1 MLLGRKKEWFVK
13 HTGHAKEW
21 EGLFADMK
29 KHGVRFGYHTA
40 PAPNSS
46 TAGVVGTTAA
56 LLPIYKRYFVETNL
70 SAPTVRVAPKL
81 NKENFWYYKE
91 YIHMDMN
98 DVIDMIATIYPWVD
112 QSISF
117 EWMIDP
123 TRVSP
128 ADLYGYY
135 LKSWKGGIKTVYYVR
150 SLSGEVKDD
159 CVSCSG

>member
-1 MLLGRKKEWFVK
+1 
-13 HTGHAKEW
+13 
-21 EGLFADMK
+21 
-29 KHGVRFGYHTA
+29 
-40 PAPNSS
+40 
-46 TAGVVGTTAA
+46 
-56 LLPIYKRYFVETNL
+56 
-70 SAPTVRVAPKL
+70 
-81 NKENFWYYKE
+81 
-91 YIHMDMN
+91 MDMN
-98 DVIDMIATIYPWVD
+98 DVIDMMSVIYPWVD

-123 TRVSP
+123 ARVSP